1 MKQTTAPLKAPSP
14 RPGTKVAKTGVET
27 DSPSAV
33 FISMAVD
40 MTWRLAIA
48 IMVPIVGGAL
58 LDEHFN
64 TSPTLTII
72 GFVIAMISFG
82 FIMWQTLQKANKVPV
97 PKLTA
102 AQKRAI
108 KKKYEEDDND

>member
-1 MKQTTAPLKAPSP
+1 MKQTTAPTKAPSP
-14 RPGTKVAKTGVET
+14 RPGTKVAKTGVEN
-27 DSPSAV
+27 DSASAV

-48 IMVPIVGGAL
+48 IMVPIVGGYE
-58 LDEHFN
+58 LDQHFN
-64 TSPTLTII
+64 TSPTLSII
-72 GFVIAMISFG
+72 GFIVAMG
-82 FIMWQTLQKANKVPV
+82 LTGYIMWQTLQKANQVKV

-108 KKKYEEDDND
+108 KKQYEEDDND